1 MPLAAWATLL
11 ISALIIAATG
21 LALLRVILMLKHV
34 SFTLGTVVVAVR
46 AIAYQT
52 RAVPPAIESVN
63 KNLKPVREMAEGV

>member
-21 LALLRVILMLKHV
+21 LALFRVILMLKHV
-34 SFTLGTVVVAVR
+34 SFTLGTVVVGVR
-46 AIAYQT
+46 AIAHQT
-52 RAVPPAIESVN
+52 RAVPPAVESVN